1 MASKFQCSQ
10 ETQDR
15 IKAFEASD
23 AAFKQALEQFEREH
37 EAALANIEKLRDD
50 RNAKLDEAKRS
61 LRQETESIEE
71 MRATFTVGPFKVQK
85 KWSDFYIPEK
95 TVAML
100 TERGL
105 YDAAVAAKIVAVR
118 VEVAKYEQMKKFLED
133 NGVVKD
139 FECCEDGEEAS
150 TAISGPKTVP
160 PLGAELKKE

>member
-15 IKAFEASD
+15 IAAFEAAD
-23 AAFKQALEQFEREH
+23 LAFKQAMEQFDREH
-37 EAALANIEKLRDD
+37 EIQLAQIEKLRDD
-50 RNAKLDEAKRS
+50 RNAKLDEARRI
-61 LRQETESIEE
+61 LRQETEGIDE
-71 MRATFTVGPFKVQK
+71 MRATFNVGPFKVQK
-85 KWSDFYIPEK
+85 KWSDYYIPEK

-105 YDAAVAAKIVAVR
+105 YDAAVSAKVVAVR
-118 VEVAKYEQMKKFLED
+118 VEVAKYDQMKKFLED
-133 NGVVKD
+133 NGVMKD

-150 TAISGPKTVP
+150 TAISGPKQVP